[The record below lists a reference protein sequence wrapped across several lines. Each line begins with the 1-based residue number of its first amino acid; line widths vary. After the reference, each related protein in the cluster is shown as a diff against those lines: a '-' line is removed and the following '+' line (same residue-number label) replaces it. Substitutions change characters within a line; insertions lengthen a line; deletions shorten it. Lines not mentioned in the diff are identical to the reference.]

1 MIKMYL
7 SMEFNFFWKNLQ
19 SYNFEWKIARNRSR
33 VDEKAK
39 RKNVREKIAHALR
52 LRVSIER
59 KKTDPTLSYITHAY
73 VRSSREDETTR
84 LKTQHRVTQ
93 WFLNSTFSMNPF
105 VY

>member
-7 SMEFNFFWKNLQ
+7 SMEFNFFLEKFAKLQ
-19 SYNFEWKIARNRSR
+19 FRVENCSKSKSSR
-33 VDEKAK
+33 RESEAKERK
-39 RKNVREKIAHALR
+39 RKNCPRSR